1 MAIEVLQLLNSTSI
15 HILPSM
21 NPDGFNLALN
31 TDPKDRGW
39 LTGRGNANGV
49 DLNRD
54 FPDLDGIFY
63 ELEKM
68 KVPRFDHLMDLFA
81 DDKEVS
87 S

>member
-1 MAIEVLQLLNSTSI
+1 MQ
-15 HILPSM
+15 
-21 NPDGFNLALN
+21 LALWISEPAQLTRIGTPADEFQN
-31 TDPKDRGW
+31 DPRDRGW